1 MRLYSIASARDG
13 ERPNTNNLALTVKRV
28 HERQTNGAIFRGV
41 ASNYLCD
48 LPKGAQVSV
57 VGPFGATF
65 LMPDDP
71 EVEIIMICTGTG
83 SAPFRGFTERRR
95 RSQPNASGRLHLFFG
110 ARTPGEL
117 PYFGPLQKV
126 PSSILDRELVY
137 SRLPNA
143 PREYVQDRMRTRAAD
158 LATLLKRDSTHVFM
172 CGLRGLE
179 TGVEACFEEIGRQHG
194 FDWSALRG
202 KMREAGRYHVETY

>member
-1 MRLYSIASARDG
+1 MEPQPDG
-13 ERPNTNNLALTVKRV
+13 TVFC
-28 HERQTNGAIFRGV
+28 GI

-48 LPKGAQVSV
+48 LPKGAVIKV

-71 EVEIIMICTGTG
+71 DADIIMICTGTG
-83 SAPFRGFTERRR
+83 SAPFRGFTEHRR
-95 RSQPNASGRLHLFFG
+95 RSLPHARGRLHLFFG

-126 PSSILDRELVY
+126 PSSILDRELVF
-137 SRLPNA
+137 SRLPDA
-143 PREYVQDRMRTRAAD
+143 PKEYVQHRMISRAAD
-158 LATLLKRDSTHVFM
+158 LADLLRRDTTHIFV

-179 TGVEACFEEIGRQHG
+179 TGVEECFSEIGGRYD
-194 FDWSALRG
+194 FVWADLR
-202 KMREAGRYHVETY
+202 KAMLDDGRYHVETY